1 MIPTEINER
10 SLHLLK
16 ALVARYIRDGMP
28 VGSKTLAQ
36 DSAVALSSASIRN
49 VMAELEEA
57 GYIRSPHTSAGR
69 IPTDLGYRLFVDSVV
84 TTSATGSVDQSSSM
98 FGSEVYGNEM
108 IDNVR
113 SQLSTSMSHSE
124 LAETASTVLS
134 NITRQA
140 GLVLLP
146 RNESI
151 SFRQVEFLPLSNQ
164 RVLVILVLDEYEVQ
178 NRIIHTD
185 RDYSEVDLQHAA
197 AFVNQHYSGREV
209 HEVRSALLA
218 SMQEDKSIIDQ
229 LMQSAI
235 DFASKA
241 LEGVDQPRSDYVMA
255 GQANLID
262 SHQEDV
268 HRLRELFD
276 AFQQK
281 KDILHLMER
290 CAQGEGVQIFI
301 GEESGFEVLDDFSLI
316 TAPYQMPG
324 QPMGVLGV
332 IGPTRMA
339 YERVVP
345 IVDITAR
352 LLSAAMKG

>member
-1 MIPTEINER
+1 MMPTEINDR

-36 DSAVALSSASIRN
+36 DTAVALSSASIRN

-69 IPTDLGYRLFVDSVV
+69 VPTDLGYRLFVDSVV
-84 TTSATGSVDQSSSM
+84 TTSAASLDQP
-98 FGSEVYGNEM
+98 NNKRDNDM
-108 IDNVR
+108 IDSVR
-113 SQLSTSMSHSE
+113 SQLSAGMSRSQ
-124 LAETASTVLS
+124 LAESASTVLS

-164 RVLVILVLDEYEVQ
+164 RVLVILVLDEHEVQ

-185 RDYSEVDLQHAA
+185 RDYSEADLQRAA
-197 AFVNQHYSGREV
+197 AFVNQHYSGRDV
-209 HEVRSALLA
+209 HEVRHALFA

-235 DFASKA
+235 DFASQA
-241 LEGVDQPRSDYVMA
+241 LEGVEQPRSDYVMA
-255 GQANLID
+255 GQANLIE
-262 SHQEDV
+262 SHQDDV

-290 CAQGEGVQIFI
+290 CAKGDGVQIFI
-301 GEESGFEVLDDFSLI
+301 GEESGFEVLGDFSLI

-345 IVDITAR
+345 VVDITAR
-352 LLSAAMKG
+352 LLSVALKG